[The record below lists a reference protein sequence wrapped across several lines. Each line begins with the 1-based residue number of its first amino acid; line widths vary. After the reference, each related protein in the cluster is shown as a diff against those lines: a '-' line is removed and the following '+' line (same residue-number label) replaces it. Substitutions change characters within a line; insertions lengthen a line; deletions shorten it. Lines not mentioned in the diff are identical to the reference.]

1 MHPAIEPLSAP
12 GLAALKRI
20 LLEDFVVLHQALF
33 ERELGLELF
42 LRALAGSKVVP
53 SLLPIDVV
61 TPPVLD
67 LLFRIHF
74 SEPPARF
81 ILVPPL
87 QRVAVRGQKRWR
99 EKEDQVRG
107 S

>member
-33 ERELGLELF
+33 ERELDLELF
-42 LRALAGSKVVP
+42 LRALAGSELVP
-53 SLLPIDVV
+53 NLLPVDAFA
-61 TPPVLD
+61 PPRFD
-67 LLFRIHF
+67 TFFRIHVF
-74 SEPPARF
+74 EPTARF

-99 EKEDQVRG
+99 EKRTR
-107 S
+107 

>member
-20 LLEDFVVLHQALF
+20 FLEDFVVLHQALF

-42 LRALAGSKVVP
+42 LRTLAGSEVVP
-53 SLLPIDVV
+53 SLLPIDVG

-67 LLFRIHF
+67 LISGYTFLK
-74 SEPPARF
+74 PPHDLSV
-81 ILVPPL
+81 LVPPL
-87 QRVAVRGQKRWR
+87 
-99 EKEDQVRG
+99 
-107 S
+107 